1 METLE
6 CIKTR
11 RSVRKFKTD
20 SVSKETIEK
29 LVLAASYAPSWKN
42 TQTTRYIAITNEE
55 VKARLATECCAEHN
69 AQIINGA
76 PLLIA
81 TLIVDKRS
89 GFERDGSFSTSRKDA
104 WQAFEEKLQSL
115 PLTNKN
121 SRQFARFFLAG
132 AASCEVDKQGRIL
145 LPQVLREFAGL
156 EKEVVMVGVANRV
169 EIWSKERWQEC
180 IDSYDDDMDEVAENM
195 ESLGFSI

>member
-1 METLE
+1 MFMGEYNHT
-6 CIKTR
+6 IDGKGR
-11 RSVRKFKTD
+11 VHVPAKFRD
-20 SVSKETIEK
+20 A
-29 LVLAASYAPSWKN
+29 L
-42 TQTTRYIAITNEE
+42 
-55 VKARLATECCAEHN
+55 
-69 AQIINGA
+69 G
-76 PLLIA
+76 
-81 TLIVDKRS
+81 D
-89 GFERDGSFSTSRKDA
+89 GFVVTKGLDGCLFVYPPDA